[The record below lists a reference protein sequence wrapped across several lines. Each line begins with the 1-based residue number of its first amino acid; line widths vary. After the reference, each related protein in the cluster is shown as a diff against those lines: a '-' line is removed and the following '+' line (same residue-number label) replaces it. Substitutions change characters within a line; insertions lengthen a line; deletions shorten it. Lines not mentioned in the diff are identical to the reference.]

1 MTLSTYYRDRTHP
14 NRFYFT
20 PGDPTPELAPNGAP
34 TLSLWVTDN
43 DARLQLGVQ
52 WKLDRDEEA
61 QLRRN
66 IVRDHS
72 QLTAGDILLQPAPVL
87 VQAVELLIR
96 DSAGA
101 LVPAAT
107 ARSSDFPP
115 FTTLFAL
122 TLNAAQKN
130 YAVAA
135 LQGQLGYLAIRYTI
149 IAPDE
154 GGQSTKLERSTDV
167 GDWFAARRGS
177 EHIHVMPT
185 STLTPTTTS
194 TAKPSLPAAQ
204 QIALPGPLKTAP
216 IAFVNLERGQA
227 AAILRPPA
235 FADVALA
242 AADAPLHCTT
252 QYTQGK
258 PYSTVLTG
266 VAPDQPYALT
276 PADVGLAAVTVSAPE
291 HHATGAHEVRVQVRY
306 LPAGSGT
313 DDERTVYLRGDHW
326 QEAWW
331 VITRH
336 ATLDGELEVTAKIT
350 EQNGAVHT
358 PPRRRQ
364 SVGEVV
370 IGKV

>member
-1 MTLSTYYRDRTHP
+1 MTQSTYYRDRTHA
-14 NRFYFT
+14 NRFFFI

-52 WKLDRDEEA
+52 WKLGHGEEA

-66 IVRDHS
+66 IAREHS
-72 QLTAGDILLQPAPVL
+72 PLTAGDILLQPAPVQ

-96 DSAGA
+96 DGAGT
-101 LVPAAT
+101 LTPAAT
-107 ARSSDFPP
+107 ARSSGFPP

-130 YAVAA
+130 DAVAA

-149 IAPDE
+149 IASNA
-154 GGQSTKLERSTDV
+154 GGQSTVLARSTDV
-167 GDWFAARRGS
+167 GDWFVARRGS
-177 EHIHVMPT
+177 EHIHVMPMH
-185 STLTPTTTS
+185 TLSATAPTA
-194 TAKPSLPAAQ
+194 AKPSLPAAQ
-204 QIALPGPLKTAP
+204 QIVLPGPMKTAP
-216 IAFVNLERGQA
+216 IAFVNLEWGQA
-227 AAILRPPA
+227 AATLRPPA
-235 FADVALA
+235 FADVSLA
-242 AADAPLHCTT
+242 VADVPLHCTT
-252 QYTQGK
+252 HYTQGK